1 MPRFPRSL
9 GALLQKAGFR
19 PGAPKPLSEAEPEW
33 LCISL
38 FDAFLDADGCSAD
51 FWIRKGAR
59 EALAFFAAHGFDG
72 HPPGWF
78 NTCGEPVDFEPDL
91 FRAASC

>member
-1 MPRFPRSL
+1 MPRLPRSL
-9 GALLQKAGFR
+9 DALLQRAGFR
-19 PGAPKPLSEAEPEW
+19 AAAAAPLSEAGPEW
-33 LCISL
+33 LSISQ

-51 FWIRKGAR
+51 FWIRRDAR
-59 EALAFFAAHGFDG
+59 EALAFFAARGFDG

-78 NTCGEPVDFEPDL
+78 NTYGEPVDFEPDL